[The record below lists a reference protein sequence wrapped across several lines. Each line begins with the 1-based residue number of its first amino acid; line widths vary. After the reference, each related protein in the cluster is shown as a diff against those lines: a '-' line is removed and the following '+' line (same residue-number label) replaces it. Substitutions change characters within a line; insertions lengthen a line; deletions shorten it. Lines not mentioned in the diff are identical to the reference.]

1 MDLFGRESVG
11 AVGGSRGGQ
20 VSGGFG
26 GVLFCFVC
34 GLGQGHGIWIS
45 TGGEVSWGRCLVLEH
60 HPSPLLSF
68 CPFSHKEV
76 LGLGIF
82 RDAAAV
88 LFEKQTMYVY
98 VIVT

>member
-1 MDLFGRESVG
+1 MPSVG
-11 AVGGSRGGQ
+11 HVVARFLGALVE
-20 VSGGFG
+20 
-26 GVLFCFVC
+26 FCFVLFVVW
-34 GLGQGHGIWIS
+34 GKAMAYGYLRA
-45 TGGEVSWGRCLVLEH
+45 GEVSWGRCLVLEH

-68 CPFSHKEV
+68 CPFSHKDV